1 MSDPTDVPRPDT
13 IVITGAAGWL
23 GQNLVRAFQY
33 ARQRW
38 APWIGVMFVWNIAD
52 PNWTTANEQYWWSIT
67 NPDGTTRPAYDA
79 LANART
85 NGTLR

>member
-1 MSDPTDVPRPDT
+1 
-13 IVITGAAGWL
+13 
-23 GQNLVRAFQY
+23 
-33 ARQRW
+33 
-38 APWIGVMFVWNIAD
+38 MFVWNVAD

-79 LANART
+79 LASART